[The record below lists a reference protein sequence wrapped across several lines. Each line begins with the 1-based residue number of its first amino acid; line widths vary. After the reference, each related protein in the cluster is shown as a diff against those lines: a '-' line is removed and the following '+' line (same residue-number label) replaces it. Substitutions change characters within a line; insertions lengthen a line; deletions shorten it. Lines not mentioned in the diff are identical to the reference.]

1 MSLKA
6 VHEPHQKLDNLRVFT
21 TTSIKA
27 TNELKST
34 ADKYVKSTGLE
45 ELMRVN
51 DSGKHQNI
59 SKIRKFRFSNKRCCL
74 LKAVVKPIKQF

>member
-1 MSLKA
+1 MFELMSKVDVSDKQA
-6 VHEPHQKLDNLRVFT
+6 QQYMNHQKLDNLRVFT

-45 ELMRVN
+45 ELMR
-51 DSGKHQNI
+51 
-59 SKIRKFRFSNKRCCL
+59 
-74 LKAVVKPIKQF
+74 